1 MTVYAPTGTTGI
13 SVGSTGHAH
22 QTERELGPGEHFA
35 VQCPECETL
44 ILATKTG
51 WASDVTSVALTPDE
65 RAVYEQQE
73 KVGQRA
79 QAIASRALA
88 ERLGD
93 LIRTDGMVAAAPV
106 DPVQDVI
113 GKLAALSDD
122 QLAVLRG
129 IFASDQAAAADATPK
144 RGPGRPKKIDSAE

>member
-1 MTVYAPTGTTGI
+1 MIYAPTGTTGI
-13 SVGSTGHAH
+13 TVGATGHAH
-22 QTERELGPGEHFA
+22 QAERELGAGEHFA
-35 VQCPECETL
+35 VDCPTCEPL
-44 ILATKTG
+44 ILGTKTG

-65 RAVYEQQE
+65 RAIYEQQE

-93 LIRTDGMVAAAPV
+93 LIRTDGMVAAPV

-113 GKLAALSDD
+113 GKLAALSQD
-122 QLAVLRG
+122 QLATLRG
-129 IFASDQAAAADATPK
+129 IFAADQAEAAASK
-144 RGPGRPKKIDSAE
+144 RAPGRPKKTDSE